1 MWRTSFPNTI
11 LGTGCLFNGICFLP
25 FVKYQMAKTVSFYF
39 SIFYSISMSNINMD
53 TVSILR
59 NNKETGDMSNT
70 TDPMDLTDK

>member
-1 MWRTSFPNTI
+1 
-11 LGTGCLFNGICFLP
+11 
-25 FVKYQMAKTVSFYF
+25 
-39 SIFYSISMSNINMD
+39 MSNINMD